1 LAGTVVDRN
10 GEPVS
15 SALVAVGTNLFATTN
30 GEGHYV
36 ISRVPVGT
44 FEAIAGR
51 AGYETERM
59 SVTVMAG
66 RRTVA
71 NFALGSGPPSVE
83 MGMKGLV
90 EGVVVDCMGC
100 PLGGVRIYV
109 LEGDASARTDKDG
122 AFSVCPLAPGF
133 YCLRA
138 RCPGY
143 LFQTG
148 RLLVVGGETTRI
160 QFVLWA
166 DPRWAR
172 FGL

>member
-1 LAGTVVDRN
+1 
-10 GEPVS
+10 
-15 SALVAVGTNLFATTN
+15 
-30 GEGHYV
+30 
-36 ISRVPVGT
+36 
-44 FEAIAGR
+44 
-51 AGYETERM
+51 M

-71 NFALGSGPPSVE
+71 NFALGAGPPSVE

-90 EGVVVDCMGC
+90 EGVVVDVAGC
-100 PLGGVRIYV
+100 PLRSVHIYI
-109 LEGDASARTDKDG
+109 LDRDLSTRTDKDG
-122 AFSVCPLAPGF
+122 AFSLGPLAPGF

-148 RLLVVGGETTRI
+148 RLLVVVGETTRV

-166 DPRWAR
+166 DPRWTR